1 MKNELHLKKVVPI
14 NATPDG
20 FCRTIKAQYYKNGFR
35 NFTFFEDGGSP
46 RLACLNTA
54 GTEIAKT
61 VLAGYYKYGVQTLL
75 TGDFGTTGTM
85 ILEIYGQD

>member
-1 MKNELHLKKVVPI
+1 MMGQAGLSKPNI
-14 NATPDG
+14 
-20 FCRTIKAQYYKNGFR
+20 IK
-35 NFTFFEDGGSP
+35 TDSSTSSSEEIMV